1 MNWWNGIPCKAK
13 DGHQR
18 WTQRHAWGDTRP
30 SEALTS
36 IPSAFAMAQPH
47 MALPGSHWPILV
59 SLVITQTFH
68 SLLGTSTTS
77 AWMSYFWQFGK
88 GRNWDH
94 PYLLLKT
101 TFLSWFETWIQI
113 NLPLPAR
120 LGTTLEPGSFFLGTD
135 GNTVSTLVVLNS
147 NTQQQHTD
155 YKPWESSVSS
165 QRTVNSNIYPQ
176 VHRHICIQATYKQ
189 QQSELH
195 LQLDTSVVSIMC
207 DDQDLQVPKLLHPGH
222 PNLLCYNVWG
232 ERTFQLFSHH
242 YMKA

>member
-1 MNWWNGIPCKAK
+1 MKWDPMQS
-13 DGHQR
+13 QR
-18 WTQRHAWGDTRP
+18 WTSEVDTATCLGGHKAKWGTD
-30 SEALTS
+30 
-36 IPSAFAMAQPH
+36 
-47 MALPGSHWPILV
+47 
-59 SLVITQTFH
+59 FH
-68 SLLGTSTTS
+68 SQCLCYGT
-77 AWMSYFWQFGK
+77 AP
-88 GRNWDH
+88 H
-94 PYLLLKT
+94 
-101 TFLSWFETWIQI
+101 
-113 NLPLPAR
+113 
-120 LGTTLEPGSFFLGTD
+120 GTTRLSLTDLGITGYNTNLSFTSWHFHNISLDEELLAIWERQELRSSISASENYIPFLIWNLNPDQPPSPSKAGHNTRARKFFLGTD

-176 VHRHICIQATYKQ
+176 VHRHICIQVTYKQ

-222 PNLLCYNVWG
+222 PNLLCYNVWE